1 MLKTVDYCLIFSS
14 YTEFR
19 LAHIPFLNSTFA
31 HSFCT
36 CGIVLN
42 QKELIQNKPMSL
54 VSAAFESE
62 AP

>member
-14 YTEFR
+14 CTEFR

-31 HSFCT
+31 HFYRT

-42 QKELIQNKPMSL
+42 QEELIQNKPMSF
-54 VSAAFESE
+54 VSMAFEPE